1 MITYI
6 YSDYFS
12 LKKKGVQKFTE
23 KLLEPVR
30 DWHVSR
36 ISAIANF
43 WERKTW
49 FY

>member
-1 MITYI
+1 MII
-6 YSDYFS
+6 YRYCDSFS
-12 LKKKGVQKFTE
+12 LKKGVQEFTE

-36 ISAIANF
+36 ISVFASF